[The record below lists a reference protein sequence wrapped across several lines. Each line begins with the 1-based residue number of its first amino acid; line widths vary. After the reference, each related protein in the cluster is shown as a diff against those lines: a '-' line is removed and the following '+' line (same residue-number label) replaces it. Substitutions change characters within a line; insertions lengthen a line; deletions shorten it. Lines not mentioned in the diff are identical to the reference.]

1 MYCSKCGNKI
11 EEDTQFCNRCGNP
24 VKIDRNNE
32 QEKER
37 NEREHWTKNW
47 KKILISSIII
57 LIVTLLLKAIF
68 SNGIVFYILNIPLY
82 LAPILFVVSL
92 VLGIYYMKVNQIKW
106 PIWFNLVFIITIIF
120 ICILFFSNIIGN
132 QRRNSAQE
140 YANEYS
146 SMLSNRKI
154 KKEMY

>member
-1 MYCSKCGNKI
+1 M
-11 EEDTQFCNRCGNP
+11 
-24 VKIDRNNE
+24 
-32 QEKER
+32 
-37 NEREHWTKNW
+37 
-47 KKILISSIII
+47 ISSIII

-106 PIWFNLVFIITIIF
+106 PIWFTLVLVVGVVF
-120 ICILFFSNIIGN
+120 ICIFIFANITSS

-146 SMLSNRKI
+146 SMLYNR
-154 KKEMY
+154 